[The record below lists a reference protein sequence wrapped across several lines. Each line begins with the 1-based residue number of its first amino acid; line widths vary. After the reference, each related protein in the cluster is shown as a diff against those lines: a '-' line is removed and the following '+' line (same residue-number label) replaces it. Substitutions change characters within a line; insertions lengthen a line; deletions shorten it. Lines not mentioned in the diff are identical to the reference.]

1 MSGCQSTPALAD
13 ALLRS
18 DLAHAI
24 ALIEGGVGG
33 LDFVVASAPITK
45 SLRKG

>member
-24 ALIEGGVGG
+24 ALIEGVGG
-33 LDFVVASAPITK
+33 LDFVVGADATTA
-45 SLRKG
+45 RM